1 MQRTTIRKLLILLFW
16 LAVWHIA
23 SRLLDNT
30 LILVGPAD
38 TAKSLITL
46 AATKDFWAS
55 ILSSFLR
62 IGTGFFGAFFAALL
76 FAVLAY
82 YIPLVGEF
90 LEPLVLLIKS
100 IPVASFV
107 ILALIWIG
115 SKNLAVFI
123 SASVVFPVI
132 YINTAAGLRSVDK
145 ELLEMAQVFCFR
157 PLSRLRYLYLPAV
170 MPYLISASKSALGM
184 SWKSGVAAEVIG
196 VPDSSIGE
204 QLYMAKIYLSTG
216 DLFAWT
222 FVIICGS
229 LLFEKC
235 FLWVLSK
242 IH

>member
-184 SWKSGVAAEVIG
+184 SWK
-196 VPDSSIGE
+196 
-204 QLYMAKIYLSTG
+204 
-216 DLFAWT
+216 F
-222 FVIICGS
+222 
-229 LLFEKC
+229 
-235 FLWVLSK
+235 
-242 IH
+242 